1 MSING
6 LQQQYFANSLDG
18 LTYLDV
24 NGLAING
31 NDIDIDNLVPYTGA
45 DKAVDVGVQPI
56 RTSYIPIVNNDVV
69 NLLALNQT
77 TTGTVG
83 YVDQYY
89 VPYNG
94 AISDTNLGN
103 KAFTVGIAG
112 NTSLSGL
119 VKTELNRILAGYTPA
134 TIVVGNNFGTITNA
148 GGVYQSTSTA
158 TFASLFLGSV
168 VVGEKYSISLSLKC
182 IDPNYTTN
190 IYIYEA
196 SLPNFTVGGLS
207 LLSFNIPINTTGFT
221 VFTGTFTPTTYTNLV
236 LVFNTQIVTGI
247 NTLYWNAFS
256 LTGMGS
262 VVKNLIAPTS
272 SLDGTNKTYV
282 DTADALRV
290 PYTGATSNVNLGSN
304 SIISTT
310 AQFTA
315 ITSATPSLALGVD
328 GSGNLRSFAVPVAV
342 NLLPLNNVWTGINY
356 HNDQVIFNAN
366 VGAFGGQ
373 FQIDGYDLGYTG
385 SSLTASTGA
394 SISFSSPTWT
404 CSTVSSR
411 TALITFNVASYIGKY
426 IKCTWTNVAPV
437 TLFVSPYPY
446 FVVSN
451 NGTTVYSS
459 PQPMTGTAVNYTFSF
474 RPTTAITNILIT
486 VQATGT
492 PSVPAVQWT
501 GFAIIEVDTTIS
513 NARFNGNV
521 GVGTTNPA
529 NRLTVQTATANYGVV
544 HTDGTIIVGTFV
556 GGSSGG
562 GWFGTKS
569 NHNLNFFTND
579 SSARLTIDT
588 AGNVGIGI
596 TNPSNKLQVV
606 GDIYAS
612 GAITAG
618 GNMNCSIISPS
629 GGYGR
634 LDDRSLRPVDINAAT
649 EQFFFASYN
658 NDGGGPYADAIGM
671 NGWVDGSGGNTNVL
685 MVNKS
690 TFGIRQYQGTFGS
703 TTPFTSAQYQDVC
716 MKGVGD
722 NTKTI
727 FQPVGGTW
735 NIPLTVGSGTDNGG
749 AQLITT
755 NGNIHIDPSS
765 TANEL
770 YLGYY
775 RSFINMQMYASN
787 SINHRTRFQYHYAN
801 VNADAMAYY
810 QNASAGSS
818 AYFNIIIANNIGN
831 VNHFLNSTT
840 RSADGGERCYT
851 IRNDTFGGVRFMGTN
866 GGFSSYD
873 GIGTGGANY
882 CNAIANYTNTIN
894 GNIGSWS
901 ATGYT
906 LFCNTSQ
913 PTGSQAALGI
923 GCQNYL
929 NNFITSL
936 SPGVRW
942 MDLYMY
948 AANTYLYCNGT
959 ICAYSYSGGWANI
972 SDERE
977 KEDINDLKTSRSL
990 ERIMKCKP
998 KYYKRKYYEKDKEDK
1013 DATPIPQ
1020 SVKDI
1025 VCVGLLAQDV
1035 LQHTP
1040 HCVSGWKNENIKET
1054 DDDDG
1059 SRYGIN
1065 YGDFTVHLIGA
1076 VQEQQK
1082 QIDTLTQRSVILESH
1097 ARELE
1102 KQLAESIKSLEDYK
1116 ALTEERFN
1124 KLVALIQKK

>member
-112 NTSLSGL
+112 NTNLSGL
-119 VKTELNRILAGYTPA
+119 VKTELNRVLAGYTPA
-134 TIVVGNNFGTITNA
+134 TIVVGNGFGTITNA
-148 GGVYQSTSTA
+148 GGVYQSTSTGP
-158 TFASLFLGSV
+158 TSFASLFLGSV

-182 IDPNYTTN
+182 VDPNYNTN

-196 SLPNFTVGGLS
+196 SLPNFTAGGLS

-221 VFTGTFTPTTYTNLV
+221 VFTGTFTPTTYTNLI

-262 VVKNLIAPTS
+262 VVKNLIAPTTT
-272 SLDGTNKTYV
+272 LDGANKGYV

-290 PYTGATSNVNLGSN
+290 PYTGATGNVNLGSN
-304 SIISTT
+304 SIIATT
-310 AQFTA
+310 AQFTGV
-315 ITSATPSLALGVD
+315 TSATPSLALGVD

-342 NLLPLNNVWTGINY
+342 NLLPLNNVWTGVNY

-521 GVGTTNPA
+521 GVGTTAPSALLHIYGSSTVGDRDSSLRVSTQRAGLYLASLGAGGTDWNIWSTLTGESPGAGALAFYNQTSGAFRMVIDSAGKIGMGTVTPA
-529 NRLTVQTATANYGVV
+529 EKLTVQTATENYGLI
-544 HTDGTIIVGTFV
+544 HTDGTVSVGTYCSSTN
-556 GGSSGG
+556 GGYV
-562 GWFGTKS
+562 GTKS
-569 NHNLNFFTND
+569 NHKLNFMTNNGV
-579 SSARLTIDT
+579 ARLTIDT
-588 AGNVGIGI
+588 AGNVGIGTMSPSAVLSI
-596 TNPSNKLQVV
+596 SSTTADYTNSLVVNTPWPSIQLNGAGTTGRTWTLLNGGAGAGV
-606 GDIYAS
+606 GQGNLGIYDS
-612 GAITAG
+612 TAG
-618 GNMNCSIISPS
+618 AYRLSINSS
-629 GGYGR
+629 GFVGIGR
-634 LDDRSLRPVDINAAT
+634 DTPAYKLDINGNQRVYNQPNANDSMTVYGPNAT
-649 EQFFFASYN
+649 WSSYL
-658 NDGGGPYADAIGM
+658 
-671 NGWVDGSGGNTNVL
+671 V
-685 MVNKS
+685 
-690 TFGIRQYQGTFGS
+690 
-703 TTPFTSAQYQDVC
+703 
-716 MKGVGD
+716 
-722 NTKTI
+722 
-727 FQPVGGTW
+727 
-735 NIPLTVGSGTDNGG
+735 VGSGTDRAG
-749 AQLITT
+749 ASTAQVIST
-755 NGNIHIDPSS
+755 NGNLHLDGGNSNDI
-765 TANEL
+765 
-770 YLGYY
+770 YYGYY
-775 RSFINMQMYASN
+775 ANSRGTPNPHRWFGGNYIWDSVPQNTSIYSQPVLFDGSTFRRSQCVAKAVYNSN
-787 SINHRTRFQYHYAN
+787 SVAW
-801 VNADAMAYY
+801 
-810 QNASAGSS
+810 G
-818 AYFNIIIANNIGN
+818 
-831 VNHFLNSTT
+831 
-840 RSADGGERCYT
+840 
-851 IRNDTFGGVRFMGTN
+851 GGVNMTYAFYNYNTAVQVVLTGRYSGYWTSAVQCEFIVRIYN
-866 GGFSSYD
+866 QSS
-873 GIGTGGANY
+873 G
-882 CNAIANYTNTIN
+882 
-894 GNIGSWS
+894 
-901 ATGYT
+901 
-906 LFCNTSQ
+906 
-913 PTGSQAALGI
+913 
-923 GCQNYL
+923 
-929 NNFITSL
+929 
-936 SPGVRW
+936 
-942 MDLYMY
+942 
-948 AANTYLYCNGT
+948 
-959 ICAYSYSGGWANI
+959 AYSYYQLNTFTNNAYNHVSMPLNLHIGNTGAGWN
-972 SDERE
+972 
-977 KEDINDLKTSRSL
+977 DI
-990 ERIMKCKP
+990 
-998 KYYKRKYYEKDKEDK
+998 YVY
-1013 DATPIPQ
+1013 
-1020 SVKDI
+1020 V
-1025 VCVGLLAQDV
+1025 
-1035 LQHTP
+1035 
-1040 HCVSGWKNENIKET
+1040 
-1054 DDDDG
+1054 
-1059 SRYGIN
+1059 N
-1065 YGDFTVHLIGA
+1065 YGMVTDGNDHLQ
-1076 VQEQQK
+1076 VN
-1082 QIDTLTQRSVILESH
+1082 
-1097 ARELE
+1097 
-1102 KQLAESIKSLEDYK
+1102 
-1116 ALTEERFN
+1116 ALTFP
-1124 KLVALIQKK
+1124 VSSY